1 MKVTK
6 TLEVKLFDP
15 NAHKREKF
23 RETYRE
29 YQKALNEAFDSDCGT
44 QSEANDVVVDYDL
57 SGYAK
62 NALKKY
68 VPQLVRDG
76 TQELDNGHPVRFT
89 NEGVR
94 IDRKPQNAIEWYVKI
109 PHHEDYHLWCPA
121 TINPEQRDWIEAIYN
136 DDAELGEVRMFP
148 RGDEWHLHLT
158 VHREVEDADVSES
171 CTPIGVD
178 IGETALATV
187 CHLDERGFKRTE
199 GSRAHRES
207 TIHETPTA
215 PKIFSREGSKV
226 RQLREEYFTTSKRL
240 QERGSEKLLE
250 ERGDEI
256 WRRIDNIVHTVT
268 RRVVEY
274 AERFEDGVLVLE
286 DLTYLRENMDY
297 GAYMNRRL
305 HGWAYA
311 QIHAQIRYKAE
322 EKGIPAE
329 TVNPRDTS
337 KRCHECGEEGSRPH
351 QATFRCTNNDCWV
364 SEFQADV
371 NGATNIARR
380 YLENRRF
387 STSTRIPDSLD
398 LHGESRQQKTGGD
411 DSVEDGAVASVSSP
425 PSELCSET
433 ELTQPQDSPTEGET
447 RPTTFARRCLASH
460 PDAERLETLE
470 TDAS

>member
-6 TLEVKLFDP
+6 TLEVKLFKP

-23 RETYRE
+23 RETCRE
-29 YQKALNEAFDSDCGT
+29 YQKALDDAFDSDCGT

-68 VPQLVRDG
+68 IPQLVRDG

-94 IDRKPQNAIEWYVKI
+94 IDYKPQNSIEWYVKI

-121 TINPEQRDWIEAIYN
+121 IINPEQRDWIEAVYS

-148 RGDEWHLHLT
+148 RGGGWYLHLT
-158 VHREVEDADVSES
+158 AHREVEETEVSES

-187 CHLDERGFKRTE
+187 CHLDERG
-199 GSRAHRES
+199 S
-207 TIHETPTA
+207 PTA

-256 WRRIDNIVHTVT
+256 WRRIDDIIHTVT

-274 AERFEDGVLVLE
+274 AERLEDGVLVLE

-297 GAYMNRRL
+297 GSYMNRRL

-322 EKGIPAE
+322 EKGIPVE

-337 KRCHECGEEGSRPH
+337 KRCYECGEEGSRPH
-351 QATFRCTNNDCWV
+351 QATFRCSNDDCWV

-371 NGATNIARR
+371 NGAANIAQR

-387 STSTRIPDSLD
+387 STSTRIVGKRSFPYVRKSSISEHSDSLD
-398 LHGESRQQKTGGD
+398 LHGESHQQKTEGD
-411 DSVEDGAVASVSSP
+411 DSVEDGAD
-425 PSELCSET
+425 
-433 ELTQPQDSPTEGET
+433 LTQPQDSPTEGET
-447 RPTTFARRCLASH
+447 RPTT
-460 PDAERLETLE
+460 LE

>member
-15 NAHKREKF
+15 NSHKREKF

-29 YQKALNEAFDSDCGT
+29 YQKALDDAFDSECST

-94 IDRKPQNAIEWYVKI
+94 IDHKPQNGIEWYVKI

-121 TINPEQRDWIEAIYN
+121 TINPEQRDWIEAVYN
-136 DDAELGEVRMFP
+136 DDAELGEVRMFL
-148 RGDEWHLHLT
+148 RGDEWCIHLT
-158 VHREVEDADVSES
+158 AHREVEETEVSEVRQSSIDYNRNRRFLES

-199 GSRAHRES
+199 GSRTHRES
-207 TIHETPTA
+207 TVHETPTA

-240 QERGSEKLLE
+240 QGRGSEKLLE
-250 ERGDEI
+250 GRGDEI
-256 WRRIDNIVHTVT
+256 WRRIDDIVHTVT

-274 AERFEDGVLVLE
+274 AEEFEDGVLVLE

-311 QIHAQIRYKAE
+311 QIHAQIRYKA
-322 EKGIPAE
+322 
-329 TVNPRDTS
+329 
-337 KRCHECGEEGSRPH
+337 
-351 QATFRCTNNDCWV
+351 
-364 SEFQADV
+364 
-371 NGATNIARR
+371 
-380 YLENRRF
+380 
-387 STSTRIPDSLD
+387 
-398 LHGESRQQKTGGD
+398 
-411 DSVEDGAVASVSSP
+411 
-425 PSELCSET
+425 
-433 ELTQPQDSPTEGET
+433 
-447 RPTTFARRCLASH
+447 
-460 PDAERLETLE
+460 
-470 TDAS
+470 